1 MGVSEGIFK
10 ELHILALALL
20 FGGGL
25 AAVYD
30 IIRICRR
37 VITRGIFLVSLEDII
52 YWIFACIVTFAF
64 FFQVNSGGIRGY
76 IVGGIAIGAALYH
89 FLLGKWIIKGV
100 SYLTL
105 WVKKQLKNLKKA
117 VTIILEKRFK

>member
-10 ELHILALALL
+10 ELHILAAALL

-100 SYLTL
+100 SHLTL
-105 WVKKQLKNLKKA
+105 WAKKQLKNLKKA